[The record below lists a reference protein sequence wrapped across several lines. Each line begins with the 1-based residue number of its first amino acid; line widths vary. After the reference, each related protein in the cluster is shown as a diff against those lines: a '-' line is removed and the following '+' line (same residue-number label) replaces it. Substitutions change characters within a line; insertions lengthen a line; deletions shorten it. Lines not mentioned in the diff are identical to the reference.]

1 MEEGNLLASSFEKKS
16 IVAVLDACVLVGAY
30 HRNLLLS
37 LAKGGLY
44 EPLLSNKILDEV
56 EKTISEIL
64 NPNVGKQQRLIIS
77 EAFPDS
83 IVSGF
88 EWREQNIMLP
98 DKGDNHVMAIG
109 VNSFADIIVTNNL
122 KDFPT
127 DYLERFELIAQSCD
141 EFLSYVISTK
151 EHKAFHAIEI
161 MRARLTKP
169 SYSFNEL
176 IEITQK
182 RDLPKTATKMK
193 ELKRFI
199 S

>member
-1 MEEGNLLASSFEKKS
+1 MEDGNSLDINLEEKL

-44 EPLLSNKILDEV
+44 VPLFSNKILDEV

-64 NPNVGKQQRLIIS
+64 NPNVGKHQRLIIS
-77 EAFPDS
+77 EAFPDT
-83 IVSGF
+83 IVSGY
-88 EWREQNIMLP
+88 EWREQSIILP
-98 DKGDNHVMAIG
+98 DEGDNHIMALG

-127 DYLERFELIAQSCD
+127 DYLESFQLTAQSCD
-141 EFLSYVISTK
+141 KFLSDIISTS
-151 EHKAFHAIEI
+151 ELKAFHAIEV

-176 IEITQK
+176 IKFTEK
-182 RDLPKTATKMK
+182 RELPKTATKMRK
-193 ELKRFI
+193 LKKFF
-199 S
+199 